1 MSEYILGLD
10 LGPNSVGWAMLAC
23 DPNSGEITGLFDTS
37 RASHPPLGVRVFE
50 AGLDNFDTA
59 KEMSLNQAR
68 RTARSMRRNHARRNA
83 RRKQLRAILT
93 AAGLL
98 PEDKAEQ
105 DAVHRL
111 DPYQLRARGLAE
123 DLAPHELG
131 RALLH
136 LAQRR
141 GFRSNRKSGKPKEDE
156 GILEEIGRL
165 EEEIKKSGCSTLG
178 HYLHHLT
185 AGAQD
190 PLRPR
195 LRGMHTR
202 RDMYAAEFAALVG
215 RQRHVHAG
223 ILTDDL
229 IAALENTIFFQH
241 PFELTAERRAKAP
254 SRANLHRAP
263 SVRPCPL
270 EAGEMCG
277 PKSDWDAQQ
286 FRILKEVA
294 NLRISERHGKD
305 RDLTA
310 DERSHLIEYLS
321 RRDRAKFD
329 DLRKLL
335 AKSGVDPEARFNLER
350 GNRTSLLGNS
360 VEHRLIAAFGPGAWA
375 KVDQNDRRRLREL
388 LVHADEEKQ
397 LADALDPFG
406 LADEKRAR
414 LLKWAPADGYL
425 GYSLKAVRRLL
436 PLMIEGL
443 DEYAAIQKA
452 YPDRP
457 EAVQM
462 DCLPP
467 LSASNLPPDLS
478 NLTNP
483 IVRRALVELRKVM
496 NAVIREHGMP
506 ARIVVE
512 MAREMKDGQEA
523 RRDHS
528 RMLREREAMREEAA
542 ARVAEFGGNPHSRD
556 DVNRWLFWKEQGGQC
571 LYTGRAIQPTEL
583 FSGGEWEVDHIL
595 PRWRSLDDSMNNKAL
610 VHRSAN
616 AEKGDRTPAEWLGA
630 ESENYAQLLRRA
642 AIVNGQGLLPYPKYQ
657 RLKTRELETDS
668 FASRQLNDTRYLTRA
683 VVRYLSLLYPPE
695 LRAGEK
701 AIQSCRGGLTAELRR
716 QWGLNGLLAPLCN
729 ADGSPVLS
737 ALVDADGSPLK
748 SRADHRHHA
757 IDAVVIALSARGL
770 LKRYQDYWRMRSGWK
785 EPQRPEF
792 PQPWATFRSDVQ
804 EVAEQ
809 ITVSHRAQ
817 RKITGAFHEE
827 TFYGP
832 ARDRKGLPLA
842 DRYVT
847 RKPLSVL
854 TAKMIGQIRDSA
866 VHGIIENR
874 LRERGWKDSDKD
886 LPKDWYA
893 PHPTMPSGVPIKKV
907 RIEVTIKNPARL
919 KHRYAELGNNHHIEI
934 VASRQLDDEGCPKQ
948 LWASVVPTL
957 EVAERVRRRKLPM
970 VSRDHGKDR
979 ELLLSLA
986 RKESVLA
993 VNPVTK
999 TQVLCVVQKLS
1010 GSREPSSVFDLTLRD
1025 ARDSRPATEG
1035 NKSPFKRVRSFEPWM
1050 EMKVAKVQVDPLGR
1064 VSSAGD

>member
-1 MSEYILGLD
+1 MSEYVLGLD
-10 LGPNSVGWAMLAC
+10 LGPNSIGWAMLAF
-23 DPNSGEITGLFDTS
+23 DSQTGEITGFQDTS
-37 RASHPPLGVRVFE
+37 HVNHPPLGVRVFE

-59 KEMSLNQAR
+59 KEKSLNQAR
-68 RTARSMRRNHARRNA
+68 RTARAMRRNHARRNA
-83 RRKQLRAILT
+83 RRRQLRELLVS
-93 AAGLL
+93 AGLL
-98 PEDKAEQ
+98 PSDRSALDE
-105 DAVHRL
+105 VCRL
-111 DPYQLRARGLAE
+111 DPYALRARGLVE
-123 DLAPHELG
+123 DLSPHELG
-131 RALLH
+131 RALIH

-141 GFRSNRKSGKPKEDE
+141 GFKSNRKSGKAKEDE

-185 AGAQD
+185 AGIQD
-190 PLRPR
+190 PFRPR
-195 LRGMHTR
+195 TRGMHTR
-202 RDMYAAEFAALVG
+202 RDMYAAEFSALIG
-215 RQRHVHAG
+215 RQRRIHAG
-223 ILTDDL
+223 VLTDDL
-229 IAALENTIFFQH
+229 IAAIERTIFFQH
-241 PFELTAERRAKAP
+241 PFELTDDRRAKSP

-277 PKSDWDAQQ
+277 PKGDWYAQQ

-294 NLRISERHGKD
+294 NLRVSERHGND

-310 DERSHLIEYLS
+310 DERAQLIEYLS
-321 RRDRAKFD
+321 GRDRAKFD

-350 GNRTSLLGNS
+350 GNRASLLGNS
-360 VEHRLIAAFGPGAWA
+360 VEQRLSAAFGRSAWA
-375 KVDQNDRRRLREL
+375 KVGEDDRGRLREL

-397 LADALDPFG
+397 LADALAPFE
-406 LADEKRAR
+406 LADDKRSK
-414 LLKWAPADGYL
+414 LLKWTPADGYL

-457 EAVQM
+457 EAVKV
-462 DCLPP
+462 DRLPP
-467 LSASNLPPDLS
+467 LSAPNLPPDLS

-496 NAVIREHGMP
+496 NAIIREHGMP
-506 ARIVVE
+506 TRIVVE
-512 MAREMKDGQEA
+512 LAREMKDGQEA

-571 LYTGRAIQPTEL
+571 LYTGRTIPTAEL
-583 FSGGEWEVDHIL
+583 FRGGEWDVDHIL

-630 ESENYAQLLRRA
+630 ESEAYAQLLRRA
-642 AIVNGQGLLPYPKYQ
+642 AIANGQGLLPYPKYQ
-657 RLKTRELETDS
+657 RLKTREMETDS
-668 FASRQLNDTRYLTRA
+668 FASRQLNDTRYMTRA
-683 VVRYLSLLYPPE
+683 VVRYLSLLFPPE
-695 LRAGEK
+695 LRVGEK

-716 QWGLNGLLAPLCN
+716 QWGLNGLLGPLCN

-737 ALVDADGSPLK
+737 ALVDNDGNPLK

-757 IDAVVIALSARGL
+757 IDAIVIALSARGL

-792 PQPWATFRSDVQ
+792 PHPWATFRRDVQ
-804 EVAEQ
+804 EVAERV
-809 ITVSHRAQ
+809 TVSHRAQ
-817 RKITGAFHEE
+817 RKIAGAFHEE

-832 ARDRKGLPLA
+832 ARDRNGLPMVN
-842 DRYVT
+842 RYVT

-854 TAKMIGQIRDSA
+854 TANMIGQIRDGA
-866 VHGIIENR
+866 VRAIIENR
-874 LRERGWKDSDKD
+874 LRERGWSGNGKD
-886 LPKDWYA
+886 LPKEWHT
-893 PHPTMPSGVPIKKV
+893 PHPSMPSGVPIKKV
-907 RIEVTIKNPARL
+907 RVEVTIKNAARL

-934 VASRQLDDEGCPKQ
+934 IASKQRDNEGTPKQ

-970 VSRDHGKDR
+970 ISRDHGEDR

-999 TQVLCVVQKLS
+999 EKTLCIVQMLS
-1010 GSREPSSVFDLTLRD
+1010 GSRDPSFRFDLTLRD

-1035 NKSPFKRVRSFEPWM
+1035 NKTPFKRIRSFAPWV
-1050 EMKVAKVQVDPLGR
+1050 EIKVTKVQIDPLGR
-1064 VSSAGD
+1064 MSAAGD